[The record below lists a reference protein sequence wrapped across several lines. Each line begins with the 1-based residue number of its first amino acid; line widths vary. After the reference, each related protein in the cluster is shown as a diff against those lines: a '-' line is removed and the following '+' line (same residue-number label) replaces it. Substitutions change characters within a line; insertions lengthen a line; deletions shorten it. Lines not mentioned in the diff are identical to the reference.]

1 MPDLSEQL
9 SAILQNPQAQE
20 SIRSLIGMLGQP
32 PQNAQAPPAAPP
44 PAANQPS
51 QPSQPAP
58 PLDFSALLG
67 SLQQSQPPPPP
78 PCNTPPPLGGIDIN
92 SLMKIQQIFSKMNCD
107 DKNVCLLRALRPYLK
122 DPRKA
127 DDAINMLRLLSV
139 LPALRDCGIF
149 GGGNT

>member
-32 PQNAQAPPAAPP
+32 PQNAQAPPAPP
-44 PAANQPS
+44 QQAAAQP
-51 QPSQPAP
+51 QQAAP

-67 SLQQSQPPPPP
+67 SLQQSSPPP
-78 PCNTPPPLGGIDIN
+78 PCNTPPLGGIDIN

-139 LPALRDCGIF
+139 LPALRECGIF

>member
-32 PQNAQAPPAAPP
+32 PQNAQAPPAPPP
-44 PAANQPS
+44 PAAN

-67 SLQQSQPPPPP
+67 SLQQPSPAPPP

-92 SLMKIQQIFSKMNCD
+92 SLMKIQQIFSKMNCE